1 MEEAG
6 VIQRVSGERSSLAV
20 ATIGAPKLL
29 DRVRQAIRAKHY
41 SRRTESAY
49 VDWIRRYI
57 VFHRKRH
64 PSEMGAQEI
73 AAFLTWLATN
83 RRVSA
88 STQNQAL
95 SAVLFLDRD
104 VLHIEIGAIEH
115 IPRARMPV
123 RMPVV
128 LSREEVARIMKRLN
142 GVTWMIVALLYGAGL
157 RLHECLELRVKD
169 IDLER
174 RQIVIR
180 RGKGQKDR
188 PTVLPTAV
196 VEPLSCHLEGV
207 KRQHEADLVRGF
219 GRVVLPFALD
229 RKYPNAP
236 TEWGWQFVFPASR
249 VCVDPRWGPP
259 TRFHL
264 HESVVQKAV
273 AQAARQAGIT
283 KRVGPH
289 TFRHSFATHLLE
301 DGYDIRTV
309 QELLGHAD
317 VSTTM
322 VYTHVLNRGPLGVRS
337 PVDSL

>member
-1 MEEAG
+1 MAEAG
-6 VIQRVSGERSSLAV
+6 IHRAESERSA
-20 ATIGAPKLL
+20 AAAAAGHAPKLL
-29 DRVRQAIRAKHY
+29 DRVRHVIRAKHY

-49 VDWIRRYI
+49 VDWIRRFI
-57 VFHRKRH
+57 LFHRKRH
-64 PSEMGAQEI
+64 PSEMGATEI
-73 AAFLTWLATN
+73 SAFLTWLATS

-95 SAVLFLDRD
+95 SAVLFLYRD
-104 VLHIEIGAIEH
+104 VLHIEIGPVEH
-115 IPRARMPV
+115 VPRARMPV
-123 RMPVV
+123 RVPVV
-128 LSREEVARIMKRLN
+128 LSRDEVARIMKHLD
-142 GVTWMIVALLYGAGL
+142 GVTWIIVALLYGAGL

-169 IDLER
+169 IDLEQ

-188 PTVLPTAV
+188 PTVLPIAT
-196 VEPLSCHLEGV
+196 VEPLSRHLDSV
-207 KRQHEADLVRGF
+207 KRQHEADLARGF

-229 RKYPNAP
+229 RKYPNAA

-249 VCVDPRWGPP
+249 VCTDPRWGPP

-273 AQAARQAGIT
+273 AHAARSAGIT

-309 QELLGHAD
+309 QELLGHSD

-337 PVDSL
+337 PVDRL